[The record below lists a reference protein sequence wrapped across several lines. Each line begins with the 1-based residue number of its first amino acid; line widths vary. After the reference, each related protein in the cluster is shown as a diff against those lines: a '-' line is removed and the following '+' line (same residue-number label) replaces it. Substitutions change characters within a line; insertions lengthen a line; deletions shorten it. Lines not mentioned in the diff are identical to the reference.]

1 MKEIKDD
8 QTISWLLMQL
18 MFQNKHRLAEL
29 SERHEITGMQSA
41 TLRMLSKD
49 DPKAMRTLSDY
60 FMCDASTV
68 TGIVDRLEARHLIR
82 RSNHATDRRVKL
94 LTLTDEGE
102 RVKQSVLADTLRA
115 ETERLNTLLSKEER
129 EVLRKILMRIVEE

>member
-1 MKEIKDD
+1 MKETKDD

-18 MFQNKHRLAEL
+18 MFQSKHRLAEL

-102 RVKQSVLADTLRA
+102 RVKQSILADTLRA

-129 EVLRKILMRIVEE
+129 EGLRKILIRIVED